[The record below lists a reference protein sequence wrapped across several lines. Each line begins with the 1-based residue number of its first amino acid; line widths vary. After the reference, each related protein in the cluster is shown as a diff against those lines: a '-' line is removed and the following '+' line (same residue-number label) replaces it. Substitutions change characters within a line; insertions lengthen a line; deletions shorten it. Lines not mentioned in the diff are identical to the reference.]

1 MRLYCSYCNKP
12 QTRQMY
18 FSRVSCEECKD
29 KNRARWYKEHFNN
42 KSGYR
47 MLPCQYCGQ
56 EEERFYNFKKI
67 TCFEC
72 KSRKFKEYIK
82 GYVKRIK
89 V

>member
-1 MRLYCSYCNKP
+1 MRLLCSYCGKP
-12 QTRQMY
+12 QIRRQ
-18 FSRVSCEECKD
+18 FFALVSCDDCK
-29 KNRARWYKEHFNN
+29 KERMARWYKEHVNN

-47 MLPCQYCGQ
+47 MMKCQYCGQ